1 MADKD
6 MRKAFE
12 KTMPTYPRRN
22 TLPNG
27 SIQLRQLL
35 DRRWVSDA
43 DGEGIRD
50 VVEKI
55 TYPTT
60 GSPFRERYMET
71 HYMKPN
77 TNTDGFTPQWVLQ
90 AVPDDWTL

>member
-1 MADKD
+1 MTQD
-6 MRKAFE
+6 RKEFMH
-12 KTMPTYPRRN
+12 TMPDYQRRS

-35 DRRWVSDA
+35 DRRWVKDT
-43 DGEGIRD
+43 DGEGVRD

-60 GSPFRERYMET
+60 GSPVRERYMET
-71 HYMKPN
+71 HYMSHIQ
-77 TNTDGFTPQWVLQ
+77 DGEGFIPDCVLQ
-90 AVPDDWTL
+90 AVPDNWNL

>member
-1 MADKD
+1 MTQDRKEF
-6 MRKAFE
+6 MR
-12 KTMPTYPRRN
+12 TMPDYPRRN

-35 DRRWVSDA
+35 DRRWVKDT
-43 DGEGIRD
+43 DGEGVRD

-60 GSPFRERYMET
+60 GAPVRERYMET
-71 HYMKPN
+71 HYMSYSQ
-77 TNTDGFTPQWVLQ
+77 DGEGFTPDWVLQ
-90 AVPDDWTL
+90 AVPDNWNL